1 MHNRM
6 DPNYPYLEN
15 PVNEK
20 NFFEKY
26 GSVIIALITII
37 GSAMAV
43 YTSIVTKMEIT
54 TLKQKY
60 MEQKIITIDAQV
72 KLNTKTIN
80 LRDRHVQG
88 QIQELNNTIK
98 DLDSSNSR
106 SLSEIYDKL
115 NRMNNK

>member
-1 MHNRM
+1 MQNRM

-15 PVNEK
+15 PASEK
-20 NFFEKY
+20 NFLEKY

-54 TLKQKY
+54 TLKQEY
-60 MEQKIITIDAQV
+60 LEQKVMDINSRV
-72 KLNTKTIN
+72 KLNTKNIEAKDKHIQT
-80 LRDRHVQG
+80 
-88 QIQELNNTIK
+88 QIQGLTTSIR

-106 SLSEIYDKL
+106 NFSELYDQI
-115 NRMNNK
+115 NRLK